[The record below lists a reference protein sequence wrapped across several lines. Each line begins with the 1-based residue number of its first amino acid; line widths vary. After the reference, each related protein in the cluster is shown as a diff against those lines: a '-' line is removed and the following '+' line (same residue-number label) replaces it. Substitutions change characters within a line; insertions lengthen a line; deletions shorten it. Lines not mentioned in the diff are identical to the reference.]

1 MIFSWAGPEYAFI
14 SAYFFVSNTAVI
26 GDAAFRGSAYAL
38 WLASHLTR
46 ATLVHGDT
54 FDASFALFRH
64 GHADVLAALM
74 PKLLTDRAAWPGSRI
89 LEGTFM
95 RVQQSVGTAM
105 RYRGGADFV
114 QQFVRHA
121 KASGL
126 VARLIE
132 QHAIVGLKVAPAQAA

>member
-1 MIFSWAGPEYAFI
+1 MSSDLVDRPGRR
-14 SAYFFVSNTAVI
+14 V
-26 GDAAFRGSAYAL
+26 GAFRGSAYEL

-132 QHAIVGLKVAPAQAA
+132 QHAIVGLKVAPAPAP